1 MAKFQTEFNSV
12 SSGAGEFTAVDG
24 VIEIPDQHIGDF
36 KPFID
41 CGQLVQVDE
50 AASGDSAGD
59 GVAES
64 DVKATKKTSK
74 AKS

>member
-12 SSGAGEFTAVDG
+12 SSGAGEFIAVDG

-50 AASGDSAGD
+50 AASGDSAGEGD
-59 GVAES
+59 A
-64 DVKATKKTSK
+64 KATKKTSK

>member
-24 VIEIPDQHIGDF
+24 VIEIPDQHIADF

-50 AASGDSAGD
+50 TAPAAEGE

-64 DVKATKKTSK
+64 DGEATKKTSRK

>member
-41 CGQLVQVDE
+41 CGQLVQIDE
-50 AASGDSAGD
+50 AAAAGD
-59 GVAES
+59 GDGEAE
-64 DVKATKKTSK
+64 ATKKTSRK
-74 AKS
+74 AKG

>member
-50 AASGDSAGD
+50 TAAGD
-59 GVAES
+59 GDGE
-64 DVKATKKTSK
+64 ATKKTSRK